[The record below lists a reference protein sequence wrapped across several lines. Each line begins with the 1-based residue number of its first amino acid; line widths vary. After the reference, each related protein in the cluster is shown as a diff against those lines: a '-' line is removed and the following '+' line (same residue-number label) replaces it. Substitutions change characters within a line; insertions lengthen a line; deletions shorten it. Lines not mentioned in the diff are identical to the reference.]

1 MGNFSEILGFNIYNK
16 DIKSLIHDE
25 IQWNSKKVIISGN
38 PEILYAGLNDQE
50 LNPCFKSSNTIIV
63 PDGIG
68 TVLLC
73 RLKKKKLKEKIAGI
87 EVLNSLLNICSERN
101 KKVYILGS
109 DKDTLNEA
117 VKNIAYK
124 FSGINICGFRDGY
137 FKDKDNDKIIEE
149 INECSPDFLVVALG
163 CPKQEKFIYQN
174 SDKMNFNVAM
184 AVGGSID
191 ILGGKLKRAPKWM
204 IKCGLEWT
212 YRVIKEPIRVKRLTV
227 IPKFILRG
235 LKEKDNEYK

>member
-1 MGNFSEILGFNIYNK
+1 MENYSKILGFNIYNK
-16 DIKSLIHDE
+16 DIISLIDDE
-25 IQWNSKKVIISGN
+25 IEWDSKKVILSGN
-38 PEILYAGLNDQE
+38 PAILYEGLNDKN
-50 LNPCFKSSNTIIV
+50 LYDYFTNNHTIIV

-68 TVLLC
+68 TVVLC

-87 EVLNSLLNICSERN
+87 EVLTSLLNICSDSN

-137 FKDKDNDKIIEE
+137 FNYEDNDKVIQE
-149 INECSPDFLVVALG
+149 INECSPDLLVVALG
-163 CPKQEKFIYQN
+163 CPKQEKFIYE
-174 SDKMNFNVAM
+174 SFDKMNFKIAM
-184 AVGGSID
+184 GVGGSID

-204 IKCGLEWT
+204 IRFGLEWV
-212 YRVIKEPIRVKRLTV
+212 YRVIKEPFRIKRLIV

>member
-1 MGNFSEILGFNIYNK
+1 MENYSKILGYSIYNK
-16 DIKSLIHDE
+16 DIKSLIDDE
-25 IQWNSKKVIISGN
+25 IEWNSKKVVLSGN
-38 PEILYAGLNDQE
+38 PAILYEGLNDKE
-50 LNPCFKSSNTIIV
+50 LNQHFKSSNTIIV

-73 RLKKKKLKEKIAGI
+73 KLKKKKLKEKIAGI
-87 EVLNSLLNICSERN
+87 EVLTSLLKVCSERN
-101 KKVYILGS
+101 KKVYILGA

-124 FSGINICGFRDGY
+124 FSGINICGYRDGY
-137 FKDKDNDKIIEE
+137 FKDTDKVMEE
-149 INECSPDFLVVALG
+149 INECSPDLLVVALG
-163 CPKQEKFIYQN
+163 CPKQEKFIYEN
-174 SDKMNFNVAM
+174 FNKMNFNIAM
-184 AVGGSID
+184 GVGGSID

-204 IKCGLEWT
+204 IKIGLEWA
-212 YRVIKEPIRVKRLTV
+212 YRVIKEPFRIKRLTV